1 MTSPP
6 TILLVDD
13 EAHSL
18 ASMQMALEDDFDC
31 LTALNADDATRL
43 MEENFVHAIFC
54 DHRMPGKTGVEFLGE
69 VREKWPETV
78 RIIITGYTETSDM
91 IAAINDAGIY
101 QFLTKPWHPD
111 QLVMAA
117 KNASQLF
124 RLTRDHDRMSLEMRY
139 LGRTVETKLEARRK
153 ALREGFGFEKILRA
167 PNSPLNATV
176 EQARQFASFDVPVL
190 ITGEPGTGKAELA
203 RAMHYTSLRSEH
215 PFFELNCAGMS
226 DDLLMVE
233 LLGAKRGVLAGVP
246 TNRVGL
252 LQKADRGTL
261 FLNGIDSLS
270 PQMQLVLLRVATE
283 GSFQPLGGHD
293 VQTTNTRLLT
303 GAHVDLLRSVEAGT
317 FRNDLYYALA
327 TTELAVPPLRARKQD
342 LGVLSQ
348 HILFDLASQHDKPVN
363 GLSDLAVEFLSNYE
377 WYGNLREFENELA
390 RMLIAAQDVILGP
403 ELISRHIL
411 QADPSLTP
419 GAPQADADVL
429 AGEGRLK
436 DRVEIIEMRILRET
450 LTRLQ
455 WNKSRAAAELG
466 LSRVG
471 LRAKLDRYGVQQPGK
486 VNADEEED

>member
-1 MTSPP
+1 MTAAP
-6 TILLVDD
+6 TLLLVDD
-13 EAHSL
+13 EEHSL
-18 ASMQMALEDDFDC
+18 SSMRMALEDEFDC
-31 LTALNADDATRL
+31 LTALNADEATRL
-43 MEENFVHAIFC
+43 MEENFVHVIFC

-111 QLVMAA
+111 QLVMTA

-124 RLTRDHDRMSLEMRY
+124 SLTRDHDRMSLEMRF
-139 LGRTVETKLEARRK
+139 LGRTAESKLETRRK

-190 ITGEPGTGKAELA
+190 ITGEPGTGKADLA

-215 PFFELNCAGMS
+215 GFYELNCAGMS
-226 DDLLMVE
+226 DDFLMIE
-233 LLGAKRGVLAGVP
+233 LLGAKRGALAGAP
-246 TNRVGL
+246 SNKMGL

-270 PQMQLVLLRVATE
+270 PQMQLILLRVATE
-283 GSFQPLGGHD
+283 GSFQPLGGHE
-293 VQTTNTRLLT
+293 VLTTNARLLT
-303 GAHVDLLRSVEAGT
+303 GAHVDLQRAVEAGQ
-317 FRNDLYYALA
+317 FRNDLFYAVS
-327 TTELAVPPLRARKQD
+327 TTELVVPPLRARAKD
-342 LGVLSQ
+342 LAVLAQ
-348 HILFDLASQHDKPVN
+348 HILFDLASQHDKPIN
-363 GLSDLAVEFLSNYE
+363 GLSDLAIEFLSNYD
-377 WYGNLREFENELA
+377 WPGNLREFENELT
-390 RMLIAAQDVILGP
+390 RMLIAAQDVLLGP

-411 QADPSLTP
+411 QADPSLTA
-419 GAPQADADVL
+419 GAPQGDADVL
-429 AGEGRLK
+429 AGEGTLK
-436 DRVEIIEMRILRET
+436 DRVEVIEMRILRET
-450 LTRLQ
+450 LTRLK
-455 WNKSRAAAELG
+455 WNKSKAAAELG

-471 LRAKLDRYGVQQPGK
+471 LRAKLDRYGVHQPDK